1 MEHANSEYIDQL
13 SGDNAEFRKKLI
25 GILQRELPE
34 EVQNYQ
40 SQIQAKNYALAAAS
54 VHKLKHKVSILGLNK
69 SYYIAEQ
76 FEDNLK
82 ESSLELQQDFDAII
96 EIMQDYVKKL

>member
-1 MEHANSEYIDQL
+1 MEQANSDYIDQL
-13 SGDNAEFRKKLI
+13 SGDNTEFRKKLI

-34 EVQNYQ
+34 EVQNYY
-40 SQIQAKNYALAAAS
+40 SHIQDYNYALAAAS

-82 ESSLELQQDFDAII
+82 NNSSELKSDFDAII
-96 EIMQDYVKKL
+96 KIMQDFVNKL